1 MAKVKTNVELKR
13 VNMNL
18 PKVLVDRVEEYGNQ
32 VGVNTTN
39 AFIFLLYKGL
49 ENNYPV
55 YNGNDFENTFINLL
69 SENLLHDDRF
79 ICKLIDR
86 FNSENEEIRKKGS
99 EEK

>member
-1 MAKVKTNVELKR
+1 MAKTKTNIELKR

-18 PKVLVDRVEEYGNQ
+18 PKALVDRVEEYGYQ

-55 YNGNDFENTFINLL
+55 YNGNDFENTFIDLL

-79 ICKLIDR
+79 ISQLIDK
-86 FNSENEEIRKKGS
+86 FNDEQKGS
-99 EEK
+99 DEK

>member
-18 PKVLVDRVEEYGNQ
+18 PKVLVDRVEEYGNK

-49 ENNYPV
+49 ENSYPV

-79 ICKLIDR
+79 ISKLIDR
-86 FNSENEEIRKKGS
+86 FNAEDKVIRKKGS